1 MDDDRFW
8 REYNDLA
15 DDEYFHE
22 HQDDYGGHS
31 RGGHPIYWIVVII
44 IAFALGIRYTDAP
57 GMPLLFLALAWKLSS
72 TLFN

>member
-22 HQDDYGGHS
+22 HQDDYGGRS
-31 RGGHPIYWIVVII
+31 RGGHPIYWMVVFI
-44 IAFALGIRYTDAP
+44 IAAP
-57 GMPLLFLALAWKLSS
+57 GMPLLFLALALKLSS